1 MADYQRMCQETKP
14 SSKSREG
21 ADAQEN
27 SSKDSKEGFR
37 ITDRHASVPLQWST
51 LEGGK
56 QDKCS
61 GPEYTEGPETSTSG
75 DMQS

>member
-1 MADYQRMCQETKP
+1 MCPETKP
-14 SSKSREG
+14 GSESREG

-27 SSKDSKEGFR
+27 SSKGSKEGFQ

-51 LEGGK
+51 LEGGE
-56 QDKCS
+56 QDERS
-61 GPEYTEGPETSTSG
+61 GPAHTEGPETSTSG